1 MQSVAEMGTKFSK
14 HTDDYTSFL
23 FHLQMR
29 GCAAESGLD
38 NFVLKNVVPTAQFSL
53 NHGGHQWFAPSH
65 IPFLH
70 C

>member
-29 GCAAESGLD
+29 ECAAESGLD
-38 NFVLKNVVPTAQFSL
+38 NFVLSTCLLKKNVVPTAQFSL
-53 NHGGHQWFAPSH
+53 NHSGH
-65 IPFLH
+65 
-70 C
+70 